1 MSELGLYP
9 LAQSPLATS
18 PSTPPRTRR
27 TMTPNAPRKAE
38 SRRSLFSEPDLH
50 HQLKECGVNVNRQIL
65 ARAEDGSVTSPYLK
79 VESSDGNEMLVLL
92 DVPGNIPLDN
102 NEEPMILHEGP
113 TDHTVKP
120 LLNNDVVGVSFV
132 CQDNVCVKLGDYTHN
147 LATAVPFEHT
157 DEELIQSFPV
167 VKLSTLKENP
177 SRVSYSAK
185 NASFRL
191 REQSMVKAQ
200 AELAALGSN
209 LASLDHEYKV
219 FLAKQ
224 KHASDQLVKSINQL
238 EKIKAQYDNMQE
250 VHALSP
256 DNQQK
261 YAMVLQALKARTKLL
276 GQISTLDQK
285 IANVNNAVAHGADK
299 LKILNAFLDAE
310 FKDLSKV

>member
-92 DVPGNIPLDN
+92 DVPGSIPLDN
-102 NEEPMILHEGP
+102 KEEPMILHEGP

-132 CQDNVCVKLGDYTHN
+132 CQDNVCVKLGDHTHN
-147 LATAVPFEHT
+147 LTTAVPFEHS

-167 VKLSTLKENP
+167 VKLSALKENP

-191 REQSMVKAQ
+191 REQSLVKTQ
-200 AELAALGSN
+200 AELAALGTN
-209 LASLDHEYKV
+209 LAGLDHEYKV
-219 FLAKQ
+219 FLARQ
-224 KHASDQLVKSINQL
+224 RHASDQLVKSINQL
-238 EKIKAQYDNMQE
+238 EKIKAQYDSMQE
-250 VHALSP
+250 VQALSP

-261 YAMVLQALKARTKLL
+261 YAMVLQALKDRTKLL
-276 GQISTLDQK
+276 GQLATLDQR
-285 IANVNNAVAHGADK
+285 IANVNNAVAHGVDK